1 MVCLRWVDIKKGCW
15 LSTAAAG
22 VGRYSRDRRH
32 HHTPGVHR
40 REGGTFVSIYEY
52 HPHPYIRE
60 RAKRGPV
67 RVEDQHKTSGLLGR
81 FNKRVGVLITV
92 IVGTMWCAYLFTALA
107 LISLPAAIKTG
118 DRIVIVAWI
127 AQTFLQLVLLPII
140 IVGQNVQAQ
149 AADKRSEQTY
159 KDAEAVLHEAL
170 EIQSHLTAQDKILMT
185 LHPSPGSAS

>member
-1 MVCLRWVDIKKGCW
+1 M
-15 LSTAAAG
+15 
-22 VGRYSRDRRH
+22 
-32 HHTPGVHR
+32 
-40 REGGTFVSIYEY
+40 SIYEY

-127 AQTFLQLVLLPII
+127 AQTFLQLVLLPDHHRRPERPSTSSR
-140 IVGQNVQAQ
+140 QALRTDVQGCGGG
-149 AADKRSEQTY
+149 
-159 KDAEAVLHEAL
+159 
-170 EIQSHLTAQDKILMT
+170 TA
-185 LHPSPGSAS
+185 